1 MDFELA
7 TEVERNFAEII
18 KEEYLFDRRE
28 REIEYLEKV
37 TKKDLLDFYDR
48 HFTPQNTRN
57 ISIHVL
63 GPNQEKEV
71 ASDDE
76 EEDEDNKPDED
87 VIDIKNIQEFK
98 DSLQIYP
105 TSKTNL

>member
-1 MDFELA
+1 MDLELA
-7 TEVERNFAEII
+7 TEVERNFAEITS
-18 KEEYLFDRRE
+18 EEYLFDRRE

-37 TKKDLLDFYDR
+37 TKKNLLDFYDR

-71 ASDDE
+71 ASDNE
-76 EEDEDNKPDED
+76 EDDEDNKPDDD

-98 DSLQIYP
+98 NSLPIY
-105 TSKTNL
+105 STNL